1 MKALDTNILVRLLVA
16 DDQVQARRVRD
27 AFEDLERTGERF
39 MITSLV
45 LLELIWVLSAVYD
58 FSREEV
64 TRALELLSQMP
75 VLEFQNYDHVLDLTR
90 LGSGTKADLS
100 DILIGL
106 AGRSCGCE
114 ATLTFDK
121 RLTATGLYE
130 RL

>member
-16 DDQVQARRVRD
+16 DDQAQARRVRD
-27 AFEDLERTGERF
+27 AFEELERTGERF
-39 MITSLV
+39 MITSPV

-64 TRALELLSQMP
+64 TRAIELLSEMP

-90 LGSGTKADLS
+90 LGNSTKADLS

-114 ATLTFDK
+114 GTLTFGK
-121 RLTATGLYE
+121 RLTSTGLFE